1 MSNCKYVFS
10 YYSKRQKSGPSL
22 LILLINFQV
31 SIHPHMGFQVPWDM
45 VILFIEHLFKA
56 VLVTFAEK
64 KITFPSSHFTSAA
77 FGQFTSALQ
86 SALL

>member
-1 MSNCKYVFS
+1 
-10 YYSKRQKSGPSL
+10 
-22 LILLINFQV
+22 
-31 SIHPHMGFQVPWDM
+31 MGFQVPWDM